1 MNDLQKN
8 SRQNQIG
15 FSLIELMV
23 GLAMGLLVTLIVTQ
37 TMGTF
42 ETQSRS
48 TTGSADAQTNGNM
61 ALFTIG
67 RELKQAGFA
76 LMPSGEAGVADSPY
90 DCTALNLN
98 TSGVNSIIP
107 YAITDGVAV
116 AGVSNASD
124 TITIRYGNSPTGGGK
139 SILNDDATNIAALR
153 SVDSNLGCNVN
164 DTAIIMNAGV
174 CDLTRV
180 TAVSNVAVVTDPQT
194 VTLSDAIGSAG
205 NDFACLGPW
214 TEVVYDINN
223 AGELTR
229 NGTPMISDVVNIQAQ
244 YGISIA
250 ASSNQVNQWVEPTGA
265 TWAAPSAA
273 NLKLIKAIR
282 VAVVTRNPQ
291 IDRDVVTQVCSS
303 RTLLGPTGLCAWEAV
318 LSGGAITTD
327 SPAPLLDLSQADADW
342 DRYRYSVFE
351 TVIPLRNGIWAKDTL

>member
-1 MNDLQKN
+1 MNDLQKKN
-8 SRQNQIG
+8 RQSQIG
-15 FSLIELMV
+15 FSLVELMV
-23 GLAMGLLVTLIVTQ
+23 GLAIGLLVTLVVTQ

-42 ETQSRS
+42 DTQSRS

-76 LMPSGEAGVADSPY
+76 LMPSGEAGVADSAY

-98 TSGVNSIIP
+98 TSGVGSIVP

-124 TITIRYGNSPTGGGK
+124 TITIRYGNSPTGGGLT
-139 SILNDDATNIAALR
+139 SLNDDATNIAALR
-153 SVDSNLGCNVN
+153 SVGSNLGCSVN
-164 DTAIIMNAGV
+164 DTAIIMSAGV
-174 CDLTRV
+174 CNLTRV
-180 TAVSNVAVVTDPQT
+180 TAVSNVAVLTDPQT
-194 VTLSDAIGSAG
+194 VTLSDAIGSSG

-214 TEVVYDINN
+214 TEVTYASD
-223 AGELTR
+223 GESLTR
-229 NGTPMISDVVNIQAQ
+229 NGAAMISGVVNIQAQ
-244 YGISIA
+244 YGISNA
-250 ASSNQVNQWVEPTGA
+250 ANVNQVNQWVEPTGV
-265 TWAAPSAA
+265 WAAPSAA

-291 IDRDVVTQVCSS
+291 IDKDAVTQQCSAENVVS
-303 RTLLGPTGLCAWEAV
+303 PTGLCAWGAV
-318 LSGGAITTD
+318 LAGGAITTN
-327 SPAPLLDLSQADADW
+327 SNAPKLDLTQADANW
-342 DRYRYSVFE
+342 NRYRYSVFE